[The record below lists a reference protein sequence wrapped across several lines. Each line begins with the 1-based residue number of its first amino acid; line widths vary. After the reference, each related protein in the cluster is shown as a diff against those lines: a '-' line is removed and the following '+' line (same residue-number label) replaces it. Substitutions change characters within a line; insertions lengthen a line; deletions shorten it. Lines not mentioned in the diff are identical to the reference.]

1 MPGALGG
8 RVSLSTAF
16 SVVSFSLLIGL
27 LYGTGSRYLNA
38 QLDMFLMRF
47 LDFVSAFPVI
57 FLIIAIIALFRPGVW
72 ALVLILG
79 LTNWMDTARL
89 VRAEVLSLKERD
101 FILTAKSLGFGHLR
115 ILFNHLIPNALY
127 PVLVMIPLNIGEI
140 VLLESA
146 QFFGNRGSAA
156 FHQLG
161 KYR

>member
-1 MPGALGG
+1 
-8 RVSLSTAF
+8 
-16 SVVSFSLLIGL
+16 
-27 LYGTGSRYLNA
+27 
-38 QLDMFLMRF
+38 MRF

-89 VRAEVLSLKERD
+89 VRAEVLSLKEKD